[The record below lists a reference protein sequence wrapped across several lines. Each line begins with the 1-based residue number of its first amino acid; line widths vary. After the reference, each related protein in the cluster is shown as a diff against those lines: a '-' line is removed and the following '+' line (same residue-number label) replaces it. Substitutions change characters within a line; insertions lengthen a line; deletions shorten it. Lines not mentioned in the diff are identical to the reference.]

1 MKQVYIASD
10 MIDAELFKDYLLS
23 KAIPA
28 EVKGAMLIG
37 IIGEIPANTYP
48 TVWVEEDRDFDLA
61 RRYVAEYENRVNDIT
76 QKKNWMCANCG
87 EENEPQFQLCWSCG
101 QGQV

>member
-10 MIDAELFKDYLLS
+10 MIDAELFKDFLLS
-23 KAIPA
+23 KSIPA
-28 EVKGAMLIG
+28 EVKGAMLVG

-48 TVWVEEDRDFDLA
+48 TVWVVEDRDFDLA
-61 RRYVAEYENRVNDIT
+61 RKCVDEYENRVNVIA
-76 QKKNWMCANCG
+76 QMCNWMCNKCG

-101 QGQV
+101 QQQQ